1 MTPKQTLVMFLHLEP
16 VDRDIDGYN
25 PVQEGA
31 HEAARV
37 HRGAGGCGDAAVSG
51 TRAATRLRRIGIML
65 TNAEL
70 DRDGRVR
77 LNFFREG
84 LEKLGWFESR
94 NVQFDVRWGAGSP
107 ERARTYAAEIVA
119 AECDAILANGTPP
132 VAALRQTKTSIPI
145 VFAGGDDP
153 SGPGSSLAMSHP
165 GGNITGFSTF
175 EPSMGTKWVELLRD
189 ASPELQRIGCILDP
203 AFKGF
208 AAVFQDI
215 ENSAPK
221 LRLDISRLVLREK
234 SDDIEAQVSEFGS
247 RANGGL
253 IVFPTAINDI
263 ERRRIFS
270 IAERH
275 RLPAMNPFRH
285 FAREGGL
292 MAYGFDPPD
301 LFRRSAAYIDRI
313 LKGAKP
319 ADLPVQAPT
328 KFELIVNLKA
338 AKTIGLSLAPTLLA
352 RADEVIE

>member
-1 MTPKQTLVMFLHLEP
+1 
-16 VDRDIDGYN
+16 
-25 PVQEGA
+25 
-31 HEAARV
+31 
-37 HRGAGGCGDAAVSG
+37 
-51 TRAATRLRRIGIML
+51 ML
-65 TNAEL
+65 TNAES
-70 DRDGRVR
+70 DRHGRVR
-77 LNFFREG
+77 LNLFREG

-132 VAALRQTKTSIPI
+132 VA
-145 VFAGGDDP
+145 D
-153 SGPGSSLAMSHP
+153 
-165 GGNITGFSTF
+165 
-175 EPSMGTKWVELLRD
+175 
-189 ASPELQRIGCILDP
+189 
-203 AFKGF
+203 
-208 AAVFQDI
+208 
-215 ENSAPK
+215 
-221 LRLDISRLVLREK
+221 
-234 SDDIEAQVSEFGS
+234 
-247 RANGGL
+247 
-253 IVFPTAINDI
+253 
-263 ERRRIFS
+263 
-270 IAERH
+270 
-275 RLPAMNPFRH
+275 RLPAIYPFRH